1 MFRFK
6 PTPRLL
12 VVAGT
17 AFLLTSSWHSP
28 APAVGTRHFV
38 FDSAKDFE
46 GELDGVAVDSV
57 GSLRPGFALKPFPIT
72 EAPAVW
78 AAFPEEGG
86 LLLATGNEG
95 KLIRLSAGQSKV
107 VADTDALALTSIV
120 RAWGR
125 ILIGSMPGGKIFEL
139 KGDKLAPFVTLQGA
153 EHVFALAFDQS
164 EKTLYAATG
173 PEGKLFRITA
183 DGTSQV
189 YFDSD
194 QGHLVSVAAA
204 DGAVYAGSSGEGR
217 LYKLTGPGRAT
228 VLRDFETTE
237 VPAIAIGSDGV
248 VFAITNELKGGGRS
262 DAVTGVKPPGPQTT
276 SAQKGKGALYRF
288 SKNGLP
294 EELYSEKDDHFVSL
308 TLDAEGWPIVG
319 TGSAGRVISVRA
331 DHRSVVLADLD
342 ERQVPFLMVRG
353 KEGWLV
359 GSDPVVAHK
368 IEGLGGTEA
377 TFLSKPLDA
386 GLRARFGRVSWTGE
400 GKIEVATRT
409 GNTKE
414 PDSSWSDF
422 SAGQSAAF
430 DVKSPEGRYLQV
442 RVRMV
447 GGPETALRRLEI
459 PFVTDNLQAVLTDLD
474 AEFSRPKKGELG
486 LTKSGGPLDDKP
498 SSTVKL
504 AWKVDNPD
512 EDELRFRVEF
522 RQLGTTTW
530 FDCLDPGKV
539 LTDEKWSWETRNL
552 PEGKYQV
559 RVTAT
564 DELSNPPPRATRHS
578 IESTEILVDN
588 TSPVVTNLLTQ
599 GRRLTG
605 RAKDGVGPIR
615 RIEAQLVGAEE
626 WIPFEP
632 VDGIFDEAE
641 EDFDVDLGALSPTGP
656 ALVTVRVFDTAGNFE
671 VKQVRLAK

>member
-1 MFRFK
+1 LAAACAVFA
-6 PTPRLL
+6 
-12 VVAGT
+12 VAS
-17 AFLLTSSWHSP
+17 LWNLS

-46 GELDGVAVDSV
+46 GELKGVAVDSV
-57 GSLRPGFALKPFPIT
+57 GSLRPGFALKPFPIS

-78 AAFPEEGG
+78 AALEDGGG

-95 KLIRLSAGQSKV
+95 KLIRLTGGQSKV
-107 VADTDALALTSIV
+107 VADTEALALTSIA

-125 ILIGSMPGGKIFEL
+125 IFVGSMPGGKIFEL

-153 EHVFALAFDQS
+153 EHVFALAFDEADKS
-164 EKTLYAATG
+164 LFAATG

-194 QGHLVSVAAA
+194 QGHLVSVAA
-204 DGAVYAGSSGEGR
+204 DRGTVYTGSSGEGR

-237 VPAIAIGSDGV
+237 VPAIAIGADGV
-248 VFAITNELKGGGRS
+248 VFAIANDLKGGGRS
-262 DAVTGVKPPGPQTT
+262 DAVTGTKPASPQTT
-276 SAQKGKGALYRF
+276 TAQKGKGSLYRF
-288 SKNGLP
+288 SKGGLP

-319 TGSAGRVISVRA
+319 TGSAGRVVAVRA

-342 ERQVPFLMVRG
+342 QRQVPFLLVRG
-353 KEGWLV
+353 GQGWLV

-377 TFLSKPLDA
+377 TFISKPLDA
-386 GLRARFGRVSWTGE
+386 GLRARFGRVTWSGE
-400 GKIEVATRT
+400 GKVEIETRT

-414 PDSSWSDF
+414 PDASWSDF
-422 SAGQSAAF
+422 STGQSASF

-459 PFVTDNLQAVLTDLD
+459 PFVTDNLRAIVTELD
-474 AEFSRPKKGELG
+474 PEFSRPKKGEFG
-486 LTKSGGPLDDKP
+486 LAKSGGPLEEKA
-498 SSTVKL
+498 STTVKL
-504 AWKVDNPD
+504 SWKVDNPD
-512 EDELRFRVEF
+512 EDELRYRVEF
-522 RQLGTTTW
+522 RLLGTTTW
-530 FDCLDPGKV
+530 FDVLEPGKV
-539 LTDEKWSWETRNL
+539 LTDEKWSWETKNL

-559 RVTAT
+559 RVTAS
-564 DELSNPPPRATRHS
+564 DELSNPPARATHHS
-578 IESTEILVDN
+578 LESTEILVDN
-588 TSPVVTNLLTQ
+588 TAPAIVGLLSQ

-605 RAKDGVGPIR
+605 KAKDGVGPIR
-615 RIEAQLVGAEE
+615 RIEAQLVGGEE
-626 WIPFEP
+626 WFPFEP
-632 VDGIFDEAE
+632 LDGIFDEPE
-641 EDFDVDLGALSPTGP
+641 EDFDVDVAAISPAGP
-656 ALVTVRVFDTAGNFE
+656 ALLTLRVFDTAGNFE
-671 VKQVRLAK
+671 VKHVRLAK